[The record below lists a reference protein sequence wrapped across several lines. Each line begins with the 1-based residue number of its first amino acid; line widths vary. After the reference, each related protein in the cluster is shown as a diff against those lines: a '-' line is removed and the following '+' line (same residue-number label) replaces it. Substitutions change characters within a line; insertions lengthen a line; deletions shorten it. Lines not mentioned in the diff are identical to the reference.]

1 MNRTNNFK
9 NIGEILQQAKQEP
22 RNYKKESSYKYK
34 PEAARFKLVVWFKNN
49 ETRYFYSYDNIYFNG
64 QPITD
69 EATGLM
75 KLVRYV
81 EKINGNY
88 KNAIIYATSDL
99 LKNVKSNYCIEVF
112 KFNMY
117 GTQKAHSLINFK
129 PQEKNVIFD
138 FEKIVYLNKLK
149 IE

>member
-1 MNRTNNFK
+1 MNRTNNFQ

-64 QPITD
+64 QLITD

-88 KNAIIYATSDL
+88 KNAIIYATNDP

-129 PQEKNVIFD
+129 PHEKNVIFD